1 MLGTIPGLNTKEPT
15 LSVNSLAWNNDF
27 TTGQTLQEIWVIFKL
42 LIVLLLFIVIFSLG
56 QALFYLI
63 KDEGKSDRML
73 KALSWRIGL
82 SVFIFILLLIGQAVG
97 LIQPHGLQ

>member
-1 MLGTIPGLNTKEPT
+1 
-15 LSVNSLAWNNDF
+15 
-27 TTGQTLQEIWVIFKL
+27 VIFKI

-63 KDEGKSDRML
+63 KDEGKSDRMV

-97 LIQPHGLQ
+97 LIQPHGLS

>member
-1 MLGTIPGLNTKEPT
+1 M
-15 LSVNSLAWNNDF
+15 
-27 TTGQTLQEIWVIFKL
+27 IFKI

-63 KDEGKSDRML
+63 KDEGTSDRMV

-82 SVFIFILLLIGQAVG
+82 SVFIFLLLLIGQAVG
-97 LIQPHGLQ
+97 LIQPHGL